1 MSDDIQ
7 AAWVAFARN
16 GDPGDGWETYGDGG
30 RITVLDQPFGLVDEI
45 RDGRCDDV
53 DRLTTLRR

>member
-1 MSDDIQ
+1 MIRQSVLVAMCVGLI
-7 AAWVAFARN
+7 AAF
-16 GDPGDGWETYGDGG
+16 E
-30 RITVLDQPFGLVDEI
+30 LVDEI